1 LNVELPGKPE
11 CCWEATAPK
20 TSYRSLDRNG
30 EADVAIIGAGIVG
43 LTTAYLLAKAG
54 LSVAVLE
61 SRRIGRQVTGR
72 STAKITC
79 QHGLI
84 YRHLIETF
92 DIDVP
97 AADLDELRELLQ
109 HPRAVAVGETGLDY
123 FRDYAPHGAQQR
135 LFEAQLALA
144 HDVGK
149 PVVIHTRAA
158 DADTLARLVEHDG
171 VVILHCF
178 TSQPLLEPALE
189 RGWYVSFAGNVTYK
203 NAYELRAAARRVP
216 ADRLLAETDS
226 PYLAPQPVRGRRNEP
241 AYIRHTVAAL
251 AEARGVDAA
260 VLERQLDEN
269 ATRVF
274 DL

>member
-92 DIDVP
+92 DIDLAKRYAEANRRGVKQIREWI
-97 AADLDELRELLQ
+97 DELDI
-109 HPRAVAVGETGLDY
+109 ACD
-123 FRDYAPHGAQQR
+123 
-135 LFEAQLALA
+135 FEP
-144 HDVGK
+144 K
-149 PVVIHTRAA
+149 
-158 DADTLARLVEHDG
+158 DAYTYTID
-171 VVILHCF
+171 
-178 TSQPLLEPALE
+178 PA
-189 RGWYVSFAGNVTYK
+189 
-203 NAYELRAAARRVP
+203 
-216 ADRLLAETDS
+216 
-226 PYLAPQPVRGRRNEP
+226 RRNEIEAKP
-241 AYIRHTVAAL
+241 RPRVGL
-251 AEARGVDAA
+251 ASTPRCLLGHRCRSRRARPCGFRIKHSSIPRSTSS
-260 VLERQLDEN
+260 VLQRRSKQQTAGYSKTL
-269 ATRVF
+269 A
-274 DL
+274 